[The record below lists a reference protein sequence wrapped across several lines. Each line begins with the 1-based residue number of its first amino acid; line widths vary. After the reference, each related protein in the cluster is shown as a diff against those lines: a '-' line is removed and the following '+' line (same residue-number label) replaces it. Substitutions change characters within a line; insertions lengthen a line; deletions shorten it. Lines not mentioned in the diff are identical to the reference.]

1 MHYMLI
7 ANLHIVS
14 KGYIYIMPNMI
25 NIMNNAELLRFLMIY
40 IKIW

>member
-14 KGYIYIMPNMI
+14 KGYIYINADMV
-25 NIMNNAELLRFLMIY
+25 NIMNNVELLRFLMIY
-40 IKIW
+40 IEI

>member
-14 KGYIYIMPNMI
+14 KDVYINAHMV
-25 NIMNNAELLRFLMIY
+25 NIMNNAELFRILVIY
-40 IKIW
+40 IEI